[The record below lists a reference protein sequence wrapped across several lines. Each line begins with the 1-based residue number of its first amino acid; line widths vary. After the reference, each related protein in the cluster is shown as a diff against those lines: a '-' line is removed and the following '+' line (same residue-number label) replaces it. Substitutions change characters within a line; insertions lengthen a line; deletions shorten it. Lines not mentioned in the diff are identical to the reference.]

1 MHVAENAKWPSSETR
16 FKWVYCKWLHQ
27 IRRSLWVIV
36 CQLIYQ
42 WQWSCDFLWGKWA
55 ISFWEQTQGFLM
67 LPCHC
72 SGATVWFRG
81 SHIPSWI
88 ELLPPISSI
97 FHRRLDFFSFAAV
110 TLTTSQET
118 GPPLTYDLLW
128 PWSGVTVLSRHPQ
141 KSQIRSGV
149 IKVTFL
155 DKESRASDTS
165 VRCVLEAQPQHSWA
179 IKKQKQ
185 KKNNAEKVTTNI
197 FDAFLWFFYLDWKF
211 NLAKWALPIRII
223 RIFQLSTWETDQRK
237 CLRGEGL

>member
-1 MHVAENAKWPSSETR
+1 MGFFLITKTSNACGWKCQVTIVWDTLQMGLLQMTASDQKVTVGDCLPANLPVTVILWLSLGKMRHFILGTNTR
-16 FKWVYCKWLHQ
+16 IW
-27 IRRSLWVIV
+27 
-36 CQLIYQ
+36 
-42 WQWSCDFLWGKWA
+42 
-55 ISFWEQTQGFLM
+55 M

-141 KSQIRSGV
+141 KSQICSGV

-179 IKKQKQ
+179 IKNKNKKKQ
-185 KKNNAEKVTTNI
+185 
-197 FDAFLWFFYLDWKF
+197 
-211 NLAKWALPIRII
+211 
-223 RIFQLSTWETDQRK
+223 
-237 CLRGEGL
+237 CGEGHD